1 MSNNTNNTLN
11 IYGLG
16 LFIVCLI
23 IFAIT
28 SKFKEVFG
36 IDGDTALIV
45 LIGMIVQVIGLGIFL
60 VISRRLFETVLIAI
74 PTCCVWLKPIFDFYA
89 IHSQPNVPFPFTT
102 VGQFLMFVLLCIF
115 SFAIWYFKTYVW
127 KEIWE

>member
-28 SKFKEVFG
+28 SKFKEFFG
-36 IDGDTALIV
+36 IDGDTALNV

-60 VISRRLFETVLIAI
+60 FISRRLFETVLIAI
-74 PTCCVWLKPIFDFYA
+74 PTCCIWLKPIFDFYA

-115 SFAIWYFKTYVW
+115 SFAIWYFKTNVW

>member
-102 VGQFLMFVLLCIF
+102 VGQFSMFILLCIF
-115 SFAIWYFKTYVW
+115 SFAIWYFKNYVW

>member
-16 LFIVCLI
+16 LFVVCLI

-28 SKFKEVFG
+28 TKFKEFFG

>member
-1 MSNNTNNTLN
+1 MSKNTNNTLS

-16 LFIVCLI
+16 LFIFCLI

-28 SKFKEVFG
+28 SKFKVVFG
-36 IDGDTALIV
+36 IDGDTALNV
-45 LIGMIVQVIGLGIFL
+45 LGGMVVQVIGLGIFL

-89 IHSQPNVPFPFTT
+89 IHSQPNVPFPFTMP
-102 VGQFLMFVLLCIF
+102 GQFLMFVLLCIF
-115 SFAIWYFKTYVW
+115 SFAIWYFKNHVW
-127 KEIWE
+127 KEIWS

>member
-16 LFIVCLI
+16 LFIICLI
-23 IFAIT
+23 IFTIT

>member
-36 IDGDTALIV
+36 IDGDTALNV

-60 VISRRLFETVLIAI
+60 VLSRRLFETVLIAI
-74 PTCCVWLKPIFDFYA
+74 PTCCIWLKPIFDFYA

-115 SFAIWYFKTYVW
+115 SFAIWYFKTNIW

>member
-28 SKFKEVFG
+28 SKFTEFFG
-36 IDGDTALIV
+36 IDGDTALNV

-60 VISRRLFETVLIAI
+60 FISRRLFETVLIAI
-74 PTCCVWLKPIFDFYA
+74 PTCCIWLKPIFDFYA

-115 SFAIWYFKTYVW
+115 SFAIWYFKTNVW